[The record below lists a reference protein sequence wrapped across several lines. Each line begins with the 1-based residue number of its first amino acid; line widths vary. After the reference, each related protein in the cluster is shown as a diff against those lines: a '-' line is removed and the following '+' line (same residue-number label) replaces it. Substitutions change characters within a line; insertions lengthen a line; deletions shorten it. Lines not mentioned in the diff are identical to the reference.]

1 VLVASSSCI
10 DPSSFGRI
18 LVAVDGSMHALQ
30 TAQVAADAAE
40 AVGAEVVVL
49 HVCDPQGAPWA
60 HYDPDGF
67 GQELDTPA
75 TADSLVDRMAGVF
88 TARGLTALPTTQAV
102 SRGVAPDILRAAAS
116 FDCQLVVVGSHSRG
130 RPGSMLGDVASKLLR
145 SARLPILVAR

>member
-1 VLVASSSCI
+1 
-10 DPSSFGRI
+10 
-18 LVAVDGSMHALQ
+18 MHALQ

-88 TARGLTALPTTQAV
+88 TARGLTALPTAQDSLKSGDRNGGYQRDDRTDGKPPLHRHCGRQ
-102 SRGVAPDILRAAAS
+102 RGTAHHDGQRAA
-116 FDCQLVVVGSHSRG
+116 G
-130 RPGSMLGDVASKLLR
+130 RS
-145 SARLPILVAR
+145 